1 LAHGTVD
8 EVLSRAALT
17 TFVVSGENLPALA
30 ERLAASPGV
39 DRLAPLRASPH
50 VDGVAPFG
58 RTLHVSARDGSA
70 LEAALAPYRN
80 DPRLAWMRS
89 TPSLEDVFIELRTG
103 ARGRPQ

>member
-1 LAHGTVD
+1 VT
-8 EVLSRAALT
+8 
-17 TFVVSGENLPALA
+17 
-30 ERLAASPGV
+30 
-39 DRLAPLRASPH
+39 
-50 VDGVAPFG
+50 PFG
-58 RTLHVSARDGSA
+58 VSLHVSGRDGSA